1 MVQPPH
7 TTVTRRRRSR
17 PPELQTGGSS
27 ATYGPTLP
35 HMSDRQPEEGQRE
48 QGQPGEGRPVEGR
61 PVAHYKPPG
70 WFTMH
75 VFNRVVAL
83 ATRLGLSVWGSRV
96 LRVRGRKSGQWRS
109 VPVNLLV
116 LGHERYLVAPRGETQ
131 WVRNIRV
138 TGSGELVLGN
148 KTEAIGVTEVP
159 DAEKPQDPP
168 RLSEALEGGSGS
180 LLRRRERRLERAGA
194 AKDRPAASRVQ
205 DRPAAGLSR
214 ERRCPDGRLRL
225 RCRSSTRPDR
235 HAGTPWASR

>member
-7 TTVTRRRRSR
+7 ATVTRRRRSR

-48 QGQPGEGRPVEGR
+48 QGQPGEGR

-159 DAEKPQDPP
+159 DAEKP
-168 RLSEALEGGSGS
+168 EI
-180 LLRRRERRLERAGA
+180 LRAYLKRWKAEVGA
-194 AKDRPAASRVQ
+194 FFDGVSAASSEQELQRIAPQHPVFKIV
-205 DRPAAGLSR
+205 RPK
-214 ERRCPDGRLRL
+214 D
-225 RCRSSTRPDR
+225 
-235 HAGTPWASR
+235 